1 MNKKELRSIYLEKR
15 KELLPDEQEGL
26 STAIVNIFESI
37 SFSSLR
43 LVHIYYPITG
53 KHEFNSLLLKE
64 HLLNRYSH
72 LKFVLPKS
80 NTEDHSLTNILWEKD
95 TPLAM
100 NQWGITEPEHGEEID
115 SKLIDMVIVPLLA
128 FDKKGNRIGYGKGFY
143 DRFLADCRPDV
154 LKAGTC
160 YFEPEELLPEISEH
174 DIPLDFCVTPRKIWK
189 FNSAI

>member
-1 MNKKELRSIYLEKR
+1 M
-15 KELLPDEQEGL
+15 
-26 STAIVNIFESI
+26 AIVRIFEDI
-37 SFSSLR
+37 SLDN
-43 LVHIYYPITG
+43 LEIIHIYYPITG

-64 HLLNRYSH
+64 HLQKRYPR

-80 NTEDHSLTNILWEKD
+80 NTEDHSLTNILWETG
-95 TPLAM
+95 TPLSM
-100 NQWGITEPEHGEEID
+100 NQWGITEPEHGKEID
-115 SKLIDMVIVPLLA
+115 SKLIDMVVVPLLA